1 MATLYD
7 RSSSPP
13 DVERETFLA
22 LQRDITLSNHRLLV
36 ADTELKATKERTEQV
51 TAFEIERYRLLRF
64 EVINRI
70 DILGDRYDQII
81 SNIRKCKKTTSRE
94 IDAVKHGVNTLNQ
107 AADTITETTDT
118 MTNDLNT
125 GYRRL
130 EDIVNLLDAAEK
142 RDIEGIATLV
152 ETIGDSENGLA
163 NKIKRPNNRC

>member
-70 DILGDRYDQII
+70 DILGD
-81 SNIRKCKKTTSRE
+81 RE